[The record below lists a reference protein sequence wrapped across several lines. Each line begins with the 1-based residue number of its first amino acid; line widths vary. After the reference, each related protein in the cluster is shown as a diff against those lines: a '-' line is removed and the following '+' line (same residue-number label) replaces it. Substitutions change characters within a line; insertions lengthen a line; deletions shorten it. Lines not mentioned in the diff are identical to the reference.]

1 MMGEGKNYAE
11 IRRTL
16 DDMGGIT
23 WSQSRLKYLLTN
35 VVYKGDYYSHMEITA
50 IRYIR
55 LWRRPSNRTL

>member
-1 MMGEGKNYAE
+1 
-11 IRRTL
+11 
-16 DDMGGIT
+16 MGGIT